1 MKTYM
6 TVPNIPSNGILSI
19 KEGSLLRLFFDFV
32 AIPPTEESSNE
43 DQYSCENIDIEGSDY
58 GSIISAI
65 VKGKYSDNQKD
76 AIFANYE
83 EAKDTF
89 SSLTEEKRAEYLH
102 EYSDFQAWRKRAK
115 DIANTLIS

>member
-6 TVPNIPSNGILSI
+6 KVTNMPTNGILSI

-32 AIPPTEESSNE
+32 AVPPTEESSNE
-43 DQYSCENIDIEGSDY
+43 DQYSCENIDVEGSDY

-65 VKGKYSDNQKD
+65 VKGKYSDNDKD

-83 EAKDTF
+83 EAKDTT
-89 SSLTEEKRAEYLH
+89 SDLDAEKRTEYLQ
-102 EYSDFQAWRKRAK
+102 EYSDFQAWRKKAK
-115 DIANTLIS
+115 DIANTIIY

>member
-1 MKTYM
+1 M
-6 TVPNIPSNGILSI
+6 PANGILSI

-32 AIPPTEESSNE
+32 AIPPTEDSSNE
-43 DQYSCENIDIEGSDY
+43 NQYTCENVDVQGSHY

-83 EAKDTF
+83 ESKD
-89 SSLTEEKRAEYLH
+89 SSSDLTDEKRAEYLK
-102 EYSDFQAWRKRAK
+102 EYADFQTWRKKAK
-115 DIANTLIS
+115 DIAGNLIL